1 MKSKER
7 DNTKDAILT
16 RSDAQLEFFAFGRI
30 SVGKYNV
37 CNNVLVSDTSDAA
50 LLRCLGT

>member
-16 RSDAQLEFFAFGRI
+16 RSDAQLAYFRKPFF
-30 SVGKYNV
+30 
-37 CNNVLVSDTSDAA
+37 
-50 LLRCLGT
+50 

>member
-16 RSDAQLEFFAFGRI
+16 RSDAQLEII
-30 SVGKYNV
+30 SIVHQRVVAIKIF
-37 CNNVLVSDTSDAA
+37 
-50 LLRCLGT
+50 

>member
-16 RSDAQLEFFAFGRI
+16 RSDAQLENLSRP
-30 SVGKYNV
+30 SP
-37 CNNVLVSDTSDAA
+37 
-50 LLRCLGT
+50 